1 MKNNSVT
8 LIISL
13 TLAVIFGLLLFCFQ
27 VRQTEVALVTR
38 FGKPVRTE
46 SEPGL
51 KFKLPW
57 PIEAIQKFDKR
68 IQNFEGKFTETRTQ
82 DGKQI
87 LVMVYGG
94 WSIADPTLFR
104 ASFAGS
110 ITRAQMDLD
119 GLIRSAKDEVIGRH
133 PFANFISTDAKELKF
148 VEIEKE
154 MLAAVRPTVREKY
167 GIDVSILGIQRLGL
181 PESITQKALDRMRAE
196 RQRFVDKINADG
208 ESEASKLR
216 ATAERDRAK
225 LLAEADGE
233 AKRILGEAQTEAA
246 KYFAVFEKNPD
257 LAIFLQKLT
266 SLEMSL
272 KDKSTLIL
280 DRQTPPFDLLNV
292 PKVGTSGKN

>member
-13 TLAVIFGLLLFCFQ
+13 LLAVIFGLLLFCFQ

-57 PIEAIQKFDKR
+57 PIEAMQKFDKR
-68 IQNFEGKFTETRTQ
+68 IQNFEGKLTETRTQ

-94 WSIADPTLFR
+94 WSIEDPTLFR

-110 ITRAQMDLD
+110 ITRAQSDLD

-133 PFANFISTDAKELKF
+133 PFAHFISTDEKELKF
-148 VEIEKE
+148 AEIEKE
-154 MLAAVRPTVREKY
+154 MLGAVRPSVREKY
-167 GIDVSILGIQRLGL
+167 GIDVSILGIKRLGL

-208 ESEASKLR
+208 DSEAGKLR
-216 ATAERDRAK
+216 AAAERDRAK
-225 LLAEADGE
+225 LLAEAEGE
-233 AKRILGEAQTEAA
+233 ATRIRGEAQAEAA
-246 KYFAVFEKNPD
+246 KSFAVFEKNPD
-257 LAIFLQKLT
+257 LAIFLQKLA
-266 SLEMSL
+266 SLELSL

-280 DRQTPPFDLLNV
+280 DQRTPPFDLLNP
-292 PKVGTSGKN
+292 PKAGVSVKN